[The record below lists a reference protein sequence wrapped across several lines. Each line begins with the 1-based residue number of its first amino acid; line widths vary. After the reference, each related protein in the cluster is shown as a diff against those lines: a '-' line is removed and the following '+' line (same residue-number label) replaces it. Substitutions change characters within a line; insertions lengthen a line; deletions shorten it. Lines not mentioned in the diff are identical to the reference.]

1 MTERLFRV
9 AVIGG
14 GIGGLCLAQG
24 LRRKGVSV
32 AVYERDRD
40 TPDRDQ
46 GYRLHI
52 DPSGSRALRA
62 CLPASAW
69 GAFLASAGDPDG
81 GFSFLSERLERLV
94 TVDGVTMYGVPS
106 GPDEWHY
113 PVDRL
118 MLRRILLSGLEDV
131 VHFGREFTR
140 YEHGSDG
147 RVTAHFADGGRV
159 TADVL
164 VGADGAGSRV
174 RRQRLPHARRLPTGA
189 LAVGHKLPLT
199 DETLAWL
206 PRQLGVGMNLVL
218 APAPYFLFTAAFR
231 QRPDAE
237 TALPDA
243 PGTREAGRVAY
254 RDYLLCAFVGSAAS
268 FPDDLLD
275 LPSAELRST
284 VADLMRGWH
293 PALCRAV
300 LQADPSSV
308 RAFEMLAAEPVD
320 PWPSEQVVLLG
331 DAIHSMP
338 PVGGL
343 GGNTALR
350 DAHLLSRLLRTGEAP
365 IAAIARYEQ
374 EMREYGFAAVRA
386 SLATQRQ
393 GLMSNRLGVAAAR
406 TWFRVADHAQHLRR
420 LTFGKTWSA
429 QADARP
435 WEKRARHH
443 LSGRFP
449 SR

>member
-1 MTERLFRV
+1 MTERPFHV

-32 AVYERDRD
+32 AVYERDHD
-40 TPDRDQ
+40 PQDRAQ
-46 GYRLHI
+46 GFRLHI
-52 DPSGSRALRA
+52 DPSGSRALHA
-62 CLPASAW
+62 CLPAAAW
-69 GAFLASAGDPDG
+69 GAFLATAGDPDG
-81 GFSFLSERLERLV
+81 GFSFLSEQLERLV
-94 TVDGVTMYGVPS
+94 TVDGATMYGVPS

-113 PVDRL
+113 PIDRL
-118 MLRRILLSGLEDV
+118 MLRRILLSGLDDV

-147 RVTAHFADGGRV
+147 RVTAHFADGSRV

-174 RRQRLPHARRLPTGA
+174 RRQRLPQARRLPTGA

-206 PRQLGVGMNLVL
+206 PRQLGAGMNLVL
-218 APAPYFLFTAAFR
+218 APAPFFLFTAAFR
-231 QRPDAE
+231 QRPDADA
-237 TALPDA
+237 ALPDA
-243 PGTREAGRVAY
+243 PSTYRTGRPAY
-254 RDYLLCAFVGSAAS
+254 RDYLLCAFVGSAAA
-268 FPDDLLD
+268 FPDGFLD
-275 LPSAELRST
+275 LPPVQLQST
-284 VADLMRGWH
+284 VADLMHDWH
-293 PALCRAV
+293 MALRRAV
-300 LQADPSSV
+300 RQSDPSSV
-308 RAFEMLAAEPVD
+308 KAFELMAAEPVE
-320 PWPSEQVVLLG
+320 PWPSDPVVLLG

-350 DAHLLSRLLRTGEAP
+350 DAHLLSRLLGGGEPP
-365 IAAIARYEQ
+365 IRAIAQYEQ
-374 EMREYGFAAVRA
+374 EMREYGFAAVGA
-386 SLATQRQ
+386 ALATQRQ
-393 GLMSNRLGVAAAR
+393 GLMTNRLGVAAAR
-406 TWFRVADHAQHLRR
+406 TWFRIVDHEPYLRR

-429 QADARP
+429 QAGARP
-435 WEKRARHH
+435 WEKAT
-443 LSGRFP
+443 LP